1 MECLECPAWCYAP
14 RVWAMAIEDPP
25 EELEFPTDSEA
36 EVDCDFE
43 DLADE
48 TETLSEDLPI
58 EESFQL

>member
-1 MECLECPAWCYAP
+1 
-14 RVWAMAIEDPP
+14 MAIEDPP

-36 EVDCDFE
+36 EVNCDFE